1 MNTAHPKPVTNPVI
15 GIREELKRVTWPTR
29 AEATELTITV
39 VILSLIVA
47 LFVGIID
54 FSFARILGL
63 L

>member
-1 MNTAHPKPVTNPVI
+1 MSQKKPVVNPML

-29 AEATELTITV
+29 AEATQLTVTV
-39 VILSLIVA
+39 IVLSLIVA

-54 FSFARILGL
+54 FSFAQILGL

>member
-1 MNTAHPKPVTNPVI
+1 MTQKKPVVNPVF

-29 AEATELTITV
+29 AEATQLTVTV
-39 VILSLIVA
+39 IVLSLIVA

-54 FSFARILGL
+54 FSFAQILGL